1 MQILP
6 WGVFVVYPTYF
17 YFLTLY
23 NKKNDREIICPIL
36 CMYDIKDEC
45 IKRSITW

>member
-17 YFLTLY
+17 YSLTLY
-23 NKKNDREIICPIL
+23 NKKSDREIFAL
-36 CMYDIKDEC
+36 SFVCMK
-45 IKRSITW
+45 